1 MKTAALFIFVLLIV
15 SVVSRPFRSEGE
27 NIFVVTA
34 VLLMEVRVSHIR
46 YSIYNGTDNSMH
58 VTPFL

>member
-46 YSIYNGTDNSMH
+46 YSIYNGTDNFMH